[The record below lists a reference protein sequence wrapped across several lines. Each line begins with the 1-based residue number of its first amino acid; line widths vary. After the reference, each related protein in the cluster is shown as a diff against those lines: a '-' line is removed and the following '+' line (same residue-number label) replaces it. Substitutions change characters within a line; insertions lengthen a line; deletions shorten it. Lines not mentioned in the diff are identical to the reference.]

1 MHIKRVIVDNF
12 VSYEHLEL
20 PSDLSK
26 GLNLILGQNGSGK
39 SNFHQGRYIVRN
51 MVLAI
56 IFALSD
62 AHSKKTK
69 QERRQYLNV
78 RLIIVDHN
86 TDRTNAKARSIRL
99 KSY

>member
-39 SNFHQGRYIVRN
+39 SNFHQGRYKHFSKNVI
-51 MVLAI
+51 
-56 IFALSD
+56 SD
-62 AHSKKTK
+62 HLRPKRCSLKK
-69 QERRQYLNV
+69 
-78 RLIIVDHN
+78 D
-86 TDRTNAKARSIRL
+86 
-99 KSY
+99 